1 MVELGKILEGMKD
14 DFIVAKLRPA
24 CKTCKM
30 TIESNVWQANVEKP
44 YYLCNSC
51 HTSRTQRTG
60 EKVRFIKTHDEMAP
74 IKDPDGGT
82 EKSIEDFDT
91 RQAFLQL
98 CQVNHYQF
106 DTQRR
111 AKHSSMMVLYHL
123 HNPDAPNFVSQCQR
137 CHRDITSG
145 YKYHCKICDWDICHE
160 CRTILTHT
168 KGARNVHQHPLEQKR
183 VNPTAEDRE
192 ADEAQRRERARSIQL
207 HMQLLVHASG
217 CQKAQ
222 CPSANCNK
230 MKALLK
236 HGSSCQ
242 QRATGGCHICRRI
255 WALLQI
261 HARQCRKTQCPV
273 PRCKDLKEHLRRL
286 QRQQQASEA
295 RRRAAYTERIRA
307 EAAARTA
314 GRG

>member
-1 MVELGKILEGMKD
+1 MPDLDDPTARDELMVELGKVIETMKD
-14 DFIVAKLRPA
+14 DFIVAKIRPA

-30 TIESNVWQANVEKP
+30 TIESEVWQAGVEKP
-44 YYLCNSC
+44 YYLCENC
-51 HTSRTQRTG
+51 YTARKQRAAERVT
-60 EKVRFIKTHDEMAP
+60 FTKTHDAMDP
-74 IKDPDGGT
+74 IKDPDAGT

-137 CHRDITSG
+137 CHKDITSG
-145 YKYHCKICDWDICHE
+145 YRWHCKICDYDLCNE
-160 CRTILTHT
+160 CRNVLVTT
-168 KGARNVHQHPLEQKR
+168 KGSRNVHPHPLEQKR

-217 CQKAQ
+217 CRKDN

-230 MKALLK
+230 MKVSLVTVLHRAL
-236 HGSSCQ
+236 HGLLFFLMTTCP
-242 QRATGGCHICRRI
+242 HI
-255 WALLQI
+255 LL
-261 HARQCRKTQCPV
+261 R
-273 PRCKDLKEHLRRL
+273 
-286 QRQQQASEA
+286 
-295 RRRAAYTERIRA
+295 
-307 EAAARTA
+307 
-314 GRG
+314 